1 MRRGQ
6 GSQTRAANL
15 GRGVWVRGK
24 DEGLG
29 KGPGAVGT
37 AQNSV
42 SSVGEDLDSGL
53 LPGLGPILIALL
65 IKPGPTGSVK
75 PAAPSRGGLRGKMA
89 PV

>member
-1 MRRGQ
+1 MRGRMG
-6 GSQTRAANL
+6 GW
-15 GRGVWVRGK
+15 GRGER
-24 DEGLG
+24 
-29 KGPGAVGT
+29 AVGT

-42 SSVGEDLDSGL
+42 SSGGEDLDSNL
-53 LPGLGPILIALL
+53 LPGLGRLLIALL